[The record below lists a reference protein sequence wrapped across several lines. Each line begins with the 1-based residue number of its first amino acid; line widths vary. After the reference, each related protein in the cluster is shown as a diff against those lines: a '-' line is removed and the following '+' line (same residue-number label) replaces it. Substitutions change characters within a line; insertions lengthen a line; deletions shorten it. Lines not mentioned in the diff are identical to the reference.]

1 MPVDIFMQDEIIF
14 TPDTHQY
21 YNKQK
26 EEYSSVTRILRN
38 IQVPFDREGMSKRMA
53 VSLAEDSGI
62 SIEQAQQ
69 EILQDWEDK
78 RSSSEDKGNYVHDN
92 LDKYIRTGKVEEA
105 MEKPVAFIQNILK
118 QYYRFYPEVL
128 LYSHKYKV
136 AGRTDL
142 VLQRQKNKSPV
153 LDLIDYKTNES
164 KGICFDSISRKDVI
178 KHYNKFLLPP
188 LEYLEDCNYHIYSL
202 QLSIYALLAMEC
214 TGARIGKLGIIFF
227 DNQFDARYIPVPF
240 MYQEAKLICE
250 ISSGRIPLPPKI
262 DRIKIE
268 STFDPNNIKDDW

>member
-1 MPVDIFMQDEIIF
+1 MPADMFMQDEIIF

-153 LDLIDYKTNES
+153 LDLVDYKTNES

-214 TGARIGKLGIIFF
+214 AGVRIGKLGIVFF

-240 MYQEAKLICE
+240 MYQEAKMICE
-250 ISSGRIPLPPKI
+250 MSSGRIPLPPKI
-262 DRIKIE
+262 DRIKVE
-268 STFDPNNIKDDW
+268 SSFDPNNIKDDW